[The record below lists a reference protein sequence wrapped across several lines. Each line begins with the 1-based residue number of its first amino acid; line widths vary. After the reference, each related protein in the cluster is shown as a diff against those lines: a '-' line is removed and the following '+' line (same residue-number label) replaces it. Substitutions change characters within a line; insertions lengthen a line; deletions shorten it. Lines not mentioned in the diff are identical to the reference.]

1 MQDTT
6 VSGIRFASDSGAKS
20 RRRFFSRAVRHANED
35 ELLARVLIT
44 SWSLATGR
52 TLRGVAAAVADRGR
66 ADQLLGRRPHPGA
79 QNGDR
84 MTLTASQDD
93 WLRVRSY
100 LQEHR
105 HALAVDA
112 AGDYPAERRMAGTP
126 LLAAPEWQPAEP
138 VPLHD
143 IELEFIPRPR
153 RPRPAAA
160 PPDRRRA
167 AAARAAG
174 RDPLPR
180 YSDALR
186 DLAAP
191 AVFENR
197 PTYRL
202 TEADLAKPRLAFT
215 RGRYFDGVDTGEAA
229 AHEYAATRLGGR
241 RAPPG
246 QPAAGLRARIADPC
260 DLSRR
265 PANLAITTLTLR
277 FDAATGR
284 ASFLLHWRDPAKVGH
299 AGGMYQVIPVGVF
312 QPSGEASWHERE
324 DFSLWRC
331 MLREF
336 DEELRGT
343 PGRVRGGAGGL
354 RLLAVRPA
362 HGRRAGPGPDPGV
375 VPGPRRRPA
384 DLRHR
389 PAHRGGDRQPGVR
402 RAVQPGPAA
411 ATTRAA
417 CSRRGSSPPTSST
430 AS

>member
-1 MQDTT
+1 
-6 VSGIRFASDSGAKS
+6 
-20 RRRFFSRAVRHANED
+20 
-35 ELLARVLIT
+35 
-44 SWSLATGR
+44 
-52 TLRGVAAAVADRGR
+52 
-66 ADQLLGRRPHPGA
+66 
-79 QNGDR
+79 
-84 MTLTASQDD
+84 MTLTASQAE

-112 AGDYPAERRMAGTP
+112 AGAYPAERRMAGTP
-126 LLAAPEWQPAEP
+126 LLAAPEWQPPEP

-143 IELEFIPRPR
+143 IELEFFDTRGTPPRTPASPLSAPAGADLPE
-153 RPRPAAA
+153 RPDGTGYRS
-160 PPDRRRA
+160 
-167 AAARAAG
+167 
-174 RDPLPR
+174 

-202 TEADLAKPRLAFT
+202 TEADLTKPRLAFT

-229 AHEYAATRLGGR
+229 AHEYAAARLGGQDQ
-241 RAPPG
+241 AD
-246 QPAAGLRARIADPC
+246 ARARIADPC
-260 DLSRR
+260 DLTRR
-265 PANLAITTLTLR
+265 PANLAISTLTLR

-284 ASFLLHWRDPAKVGH
+284 ASFLMHWRDPAKVGH

-343 PGRVRGGAGGL
+343 PEEYGAGPVDYQSWPFARHMAAALDRGQIRVWCLGLGVDPLTYATDLLTVAVIDSRVFDELFRMDPRGNDEGSVLAAREFAAHVIDRVVTGDPVQAAGAAVL
-354 RLLAVRPA
+354 RLAWRHRDTLTVLP
-362 HGRRAGPGPDPGV
+362 HCVTSPAGPGSGPPGAA
-375 VPGPRRRPA
+375 PFRPA
-384 DLRHR
+384 RAGTGW
-389 PAHRGGDRQPGVR
+389 PAR
-402 RAVQPGPAA
+402 RMSGP
-411 ATTRAA
+411 
-417 CSRRGSSPPTSST
+417 C
-430 AS
+430 

>member
-1 MQDTT
+1 
-6 VSGIRFASDSGAKS
+6 
-20 RRRFFSRAVRHANED
+20 
-35 ELLARVLIT
+35 
-44 SWSLATGR
+44 
-52 TLRGVAAAVADRGR
+52 
-66 ADQLLGRRPHPGA
+66 
-79 QNGDR
+79 
-84 MTLTASQDD
+84 MTLTASQAQ

-100 LQEHR
+100 LQVHR

-112 AGDYPAERRMAGTP
+112 AATYPAERRVAGTP

-143 IELEFIPRPR
+143 IELEFTPTRGTPHTRGTPPRTPGPGLPE
-153 RPRPAAA
+153 RPVGSRY
-160 PPDRRRA
+160 RS
-167 AAARAAG
+167 
-174 RDPLPR
+174 

-202 TEADLAKPRLAFT
+202 TEANLTKPRLAFT

-229 AHEYAATRLGGR
+229 AHEYAATRLGGLAEEQDQQR
-241 RAPPG
+241 
-246 QPAAGLRARIADPC
+246 AAGPRARIADPC
-260 DLSRR
+260 DLTRR

-312 QPSGEASWHERE
+312 QPSGDASWHERE

-343 PGRVRGGAGGL
+343 PEEYGAGPVDYQSWPFARHMAAALDRGQIRVWCLGLGVDPLTYATDLLTVAVIDSRVFDELFSLNPRGNDEGSVLAAREFAAHVIDRVVTADPVQAAGVAVL
-354 RLLAVRPA
+354 RLAWRHRDTLTLL
-362 HGRRAGPGPDPGV
+362 
-375 VPGPRRRPA
+375 PRRLVP
-384 DLRHR
+384 
-389 PAHRGGDRQPGVR
+389 PGL
-402 RAVQPGPAA
+402 
-411 ATTRAA
+411 
-417 CSRRGSSPPTSST
+417 S
-430 AS
+430 

>member
-1 MQDTT
+1 
-6 VSGIRFASDSGAKS
+6 
-20 RRRFFSRAVRHANED
+20 
-35 ELLARVLIT
+35 
-44 SWSLATGR
+44 
-52 TLRGVAAAVADRGR
+52 
-66 ADQLLGRRPHPGA
+66 
-79 QNGDR
+79 
-84 MTLTASQDD
+84 MTQTASQAD

-112 AGDYPAERRMAGTP
+112 AGASPAERRMAGTP
-126 LLAAPEWQPAEP
+126 LLAAPEWQPAAP

-143 IELEFIPRPR
+143 IELEFTHPRGTHTRGTPPR
-153 RPRPAAA
+153 TPDPGLSAPAGVESPAGAELPVRPDGSRY
-160 PPDRRRA
+160 RS
-167 AAARAAG
+167 
-174 RDPLPR
+174 

-202 TEADLAKPRLAFT
+202 TEADLTKPRLAFT

-229 AHEYAATRLGGR
+229 AHEYAAARLAGR
-241 RAPPG
+241 DEHRREEPS
-246 QPAAGLRARIADPC
+246 PAGPRARIADPC

-331 MLREF
+331 MIREF
-336 DEELRGT
+336 DEELRGSPERAMDYDT
-343 PGRVRGGAGGL
+343 WPFARHMAAALDRGQIRVWCLGLGVDPLTYATDLLTVAVIDSRVFDELFSLDPRGNDEGSVLGA
-354 RLLAVRPA
+354 REFAA
-362 HGRRAGPGPDPGV
+362 HVIDRV
-375 VPGPRRRPA
+375 VTIEP
-384 DLRHR
+384 L
-389 PAHRGGDRQPGVR
+389 Q
-402 RAVQPGPAA
+402 PAA
-411 ATTRAA
+411 AAVLRLAW
-417 CSRRGSSPPTSST
+417 RHREVL